1 MEVSHRRGPPPWG
14 LGMKQRGVF
23 VLKAPVCSFPV
34 LTRRLLQSPRDH
46 NVCPRLWLHGE
57 GAAVGAALWE
67 ALGY

>member
-1 MEVSHRRGPPPWG
+1 MMEVSHRRGPPPWR

-23 VLKAPVCSFPV
+23 VLKAPFALFLFSPGDHCNPPETTVCAG
-34 LTRRLLQSPRDH
+34 
-46 NVCPRLWLHGE
+46 GE